1 MMIEGTTHR
10 RQAWASRHRW
20 RALLVSLLA
29 VVFAAAVTVTWQLRA
44 SELPERL
51 NMGSGPDAHHA
62 TGHATTGMYPGADST
77 SDGIATAPV
86 TSVTDLVAPPSS
98 APTKTFHLTAQAA
111 TLDLGGQT
119 V

>member
-62 TGHATTGMYPGADST
+62 TGHVITGMHPGADGM
-77 SDGIATAPV
+77 DHGIGAAPV
-86 TSVTDLVAPPSS
+86 GSVTDFVAPPTSG
-98 APTKTFHLTAQAA
+98 PTKTFH
-111 TLDLGGQT
+111 
-119 V
+119 